1 MIQQKKFELRK
12 FEMLSGKLVKLFLL
26 KFRDFVEYKQ
36 LRSSGSA
43 PSDRL
48 QSLGSRET
56 NELNPENELGNNRL
70 MDSGSG
76 PVFCRVSIGC

>member
-1 MIQQKKFELRK
+1 MV
-12 FEMLSGKLVKLFLL
+12 SGKLAKLFLL

-56 NELNPENELGNNRL
+56 NELNPENELGNRL
-70 MDSGSG
+70 MGSGSG
-76 PVFCRVSIGC
+76 PVFCRASIGY